1 MNGQICGRGC
11 FEQCSDV
18 DDSFLSQNFTLK
30 TIISV
35 VPKKQI
41 QNPKLLKLENSEL
54 FFSARRNSYFLF
66 SPFSLKLK
74 FKSDKHKLHIKPC

>member
-41 QNPKLLKLENSEL
+41 QNPKLLKLKIANS
-54 FFSARRNSYFLF
+54 SFLLVGTPIF
-66 SPFSLKLK
+66 CFPFSLKLK